1 MTVVAVPADPPREG
15 VVLPRLPDTSPL
27 SAAEAADLYEAA
39 FKDVVSAVAGSGAD
53 LLVNYRAEEDLPDWD
68 GERPEAQLRAA
79 VADALGSA
87 EEARFEVQVGSSRAA
102 RVGNTVT
109 HLLETESVQS
119 AAVLSPAAP
128 LVDRTKVDEAAMKL
142 RRNEVV
148 LGPGEAGRAYYAGF
162 TAPVD
167 FEGAYAP
174 PVLESLTNRGADAG
188 HDVAFLPMLPVIET
202 GRDLATVVSTVRAR
216 TRAGSIIP
224 EHTATVLADLGLRVG
239 EGGDGPAVVSD

>member
-68 GERPEAQLRAA
+68 GERSEAQLRAA

-174 PVLESLTNRGADAG
+174 PVLESLTNRGGDAG

-216 TRAGSIIP
+216 TRAGSSIP